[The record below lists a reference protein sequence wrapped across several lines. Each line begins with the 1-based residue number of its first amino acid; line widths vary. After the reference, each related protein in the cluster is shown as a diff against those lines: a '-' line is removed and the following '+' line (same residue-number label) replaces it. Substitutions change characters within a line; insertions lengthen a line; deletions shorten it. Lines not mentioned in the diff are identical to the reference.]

1 MEGILMKWCIVSLIS
16 LLSLSA
22 AAQETPQVSAD
33 STQATTVAAVDS
45 VTKVVDEK
53 SIYDRRTTHYRNFW
67 RKVIPNQFTAQYA
80 GSIGVAALGVGWHY
94 GKHKNWETDLLLG
107 FLPKYNSA
115 ENKVTF
121 TVKERYVPW
130 HLNIGSRWM
139 VEPLTTGLFF
149 SSIFGEDFWSKEPSR
164 YPDRYYGFSTRVR
177 ANIFLGERLTYRIPS
192 KKRHFFRSVT
202 AYYELSTCDMYI
214 ISAIPNKNVRLSD
227 ILSLAFGLRL
237 NVF

>member
-1 MEGILMKWCIVSLIS
+1 MTWCIVSLLS
-16 LLSLSA
+16 LMSLSA
-22 AAQETPQVSAD
+22 AAQENSKLEAD
-33 STQATTVAAVDS
+33 SMQVAAVAVVTDS
-45 VTKVVDEK
+45 VDSEVHTSYE
-53 SIYDRRTTHYRNFW
+53 RRTDHYRNFW

-107 FLPKYNSA
+107 FVPKYYSA

-149 SSIFGEDFWSKEPSR
+149 TSIFGEDFWSKEPSR
-164 YPDRYYGFSTRVR
+164 YPDRYYGFSTRIR
-177 ANIFLGERLTYRIPS
+177 ANIFMGERITYRIPS
-192 KKRHFFRSVT
+192 KKRHFFRSIS

-214 ISAIPNKNVRLSD
+214 ISAIPNKNIRLSD
-227 ILSLAFGLRL
+227 ILSLSFGLRL